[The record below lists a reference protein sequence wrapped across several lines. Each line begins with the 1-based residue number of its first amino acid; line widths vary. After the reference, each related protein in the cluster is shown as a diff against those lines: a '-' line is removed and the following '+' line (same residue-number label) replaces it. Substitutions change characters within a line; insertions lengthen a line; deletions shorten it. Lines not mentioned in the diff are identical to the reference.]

1 MLREDWHAG
10 GALTQELRGLHWG
23 CVSLSHLVLLVSQ
36 CLTCDLECGK
46 AGRCCL
52 TSDPPHPL
60 CSHRPREG
68 SWAPLGAVGAGAEV
82 REAAK
87 PSPVDSRI
95 SGYPGPE
102 NRPEIS
108 APARRF
114 QVPLHGAR
122 IRRSRF
128 LFNRPYWVCLFFFF
142 PCILPKRLFSQ
153 PLPLRHPHSHTT
165 I

>member
-1 MLREDWHAG
+1 MPG
-10 GALTQELRGLHWG
+10 
-23 CVSLSHLVLLVSQ
+23 
-36 CLTCDLECGK
+36 
-46 AGRCCL
+46 
-52 TSDPPHPL
+52 
-60 CSHRPREG
+60 REG

-87 PSPVDSRI
+87 HSPVDGRM

-108 APARRF
+108 APARWF

-128 LFNRPYWVCLFFFF
+128 LFNRPSWVFFFF
-142 PCILPKRLFSQ
+142 SPMYFTQAPLFSATA
-153 PLPLRHPHSHTT
+153 PPPSHSHTT
-165 I
+165 V

>member
-1 MLREDWHAG
+1 MPG
-10 GALTQELRGLHWG
+10 
-23 CVSLSHLVLLVSQ
+23 
-36 CLTCDLECGK
+36 
-46 AGRCCL
+46 
-52 TSDPPHPL
+52 
-60 CSHRPREG
+60 REG

-128 LFNRPYWVCLFFFF
+128 LFNRPYWVFFVFFFSMF
-142 PCILPKRLFSQ
+142 FTKAPLFSATAPPPS
-153 PLPLRHPHSHTT
+153 PLAHDNLVGDKGFFPFKME
-165 I
+165 

>member
-1 MLREDWHAG
+1 MPG
-10 GALTQELRGLHWG
+10 
-23 CVSLSHLVLLVSQ
+23 
-36 CLTCDLECGK
+36 
-46 AGRCCL
+46 
-52 TSDPPHPL
+52 
-60 CSHRPREG
+60 REG

-87 PSPVDSRI
+87 HSPVDGRM

-108 APARRF
+108 APARWF

-128 LFNRPYWVCLFFFF
+128 LFNRPSWVFIFF
-142 PCILPKRLFSQ
+142 PCILPKRLFSP
-153 PLPLRHPHSHTT
+153 PLPLRHPTRTRQFSR
-165 I
+165 